1 MTANARDTGGG
12 LGEER
17 QVVALPAT
25 TAIHVMTAN
34 VRVAGGAAWWGG
46 LGEERQVALPATTAI
61 HVMTANVRVGGRA
74 AWWGGLGEERQVALP
89 PRT

>member
-25 TAIHVMTAN
+25 TAIHVMTA
-34 VRVAGGAAWWGG
+34 
-46 LGEERQVALPATTAI
+46 
-61 HVMTANVRVGGRA
+61 
-74 AWWGGLGEERQVALP
+74 
-89 PRT
+89 

>member
-1 MTANARDTGGG
+1 MTANARDTG
-12 LGEER
+12 
-17 QVVALPAT
+17 
-25 TAIHVMTAN
+25 
-34 VRVAGGAAWWGG
+34 GG

-61 HVMTANVRVGGRA
+61 HVMTANVRVTGGA